1 MESQQ
6 KKKVEDIMTEINL
19 TLPISETTIRELK
32 LGDVVRLTGT
42 IFTARDEAH
51 KHALD
56 AAQEGKTLPV
66 DFTDSAVFHCG
77 PIMKKMDDGT
87 WELVAAGPTTSS
99 RMNTLEPDFIEQFKV
114 RIIIGKGG
122 MSRPTI
128 EAMQKFGCV
137 YLALT
142 GGAAI
147 LAAKGISSVN
157 GVHWYELGMPEAL
170 WILEASGFGPLIVA
184 IDTKGN
190 SIYEQVNK
198 SIIANTE
205 GIREKLGIN

>member
-1 MESQQ
+1 
-6 KKKVEDIMTEINL
+6 MTEINL
-19 TLPISETTIRELK
+19 KLPISESSIRELK

-42 IFTARDEAH
+42 IYTARDEAH

-56 AAQEGKTLPV
+56 AASDGKALPV

-77 PIMKKMDDGT
+77 PIMKKIDDST
-87 WELVAAGPTTSS
+87 WQLVAAGPTTSS
-99 RMNTLEPDFIEQFKV
+99 RMNTLEPDFIEQFQV

-122 MSRPTI
+122 MSKPTVD
-128 EAMQKFGCV
+128 AMQKFGCI

-147 LAAKGISSVN
+147 LAAKGVSSVK

-170 WILEASGFGPLIVA
+170 WILETANFGPLVVA
-184 IDTKGN
+184 IDANGN
-190 SIYEQVNK
+190 SIYDHVNE
-198 SIIANTE
+198 SIITNTE
-205 GIREKLGIN
+205 AIRTKLGID